1 MIRKLILHFIF
12 LILCLTIL
20 PAQEVITGL
29 QSNYIEQNLKKS
41 TASQKALTADSELP
55 FFDDF
60 SGKTSYP
67 DILRWTDNNVFI
79 NNSYTEDQITK
90 GVATFDAID
99 NAGMLYETASSTGFM
114 ADKLTSVPINLNYSS
129 SENIWFSFFYQAG
142 GLGDKPELNDSLTLQ
157 FLDPTENKWY
167 SIWNS
172 EGQIPSGFKPV
183 IFRIENARFLKAG
196 FRFRF
201 INYATLSPNLIDP
214 SIVGNCDIWNVDYIV
229 LDRNRNEADTV
240 FADVAFR
247 KPVRSI
253 LNTYE
258 AMPWKQFLQAELKE
272 MGPSITLSYR
282 NNDLI
287 ARNVTRSYDVW
298 DVYKNIEVHSYLAGA
313 VSIDPLT
320 NRDDQAAFIYTFKS
334 NNPDSALFRITSTLK
349 TDVFDPKRNDTLIY
363 YQVFKNYFA
372 YDDGTSEG
380 GYGINGL
387 GSRNAMLAYRF
398 KSYIPDTLRAVRI
411 CFNDSYLD
419 ANQRAFDLMVW
430 NDNNELPG
438 DVIYSVEELIV
449 EKSDVVN
456 GFFTYKLPEGIRIEG
471 TFYVGWKQRSE
482 TFMNAG
488 FDVNTPHGGKQL
500 YWLNGDWRTS
510 QVSGSVMIRPVVGDP
525 LRTTSIDDIFKS
537 DRNLISVWPNPASD
551 YINITSEQLQ
561 LSDQH
566 TVTISDFSGRRIMN
580 IKYSES
586 INVSSLHEGIYF
598 ITISLK
604 NRPVGYTRLIKTR

>member
-1 MIRKLILHFIF
+1 MIRKFIF
-12 LILCLTIL
+12 HLIFFTLCLTTL

-29 QSNYIEQNLKKS
+29 QSNFINADQNRSAASGKGT
-41 TASQKALTADSELP
+41 TANSELP

-60 SGKTSYP
+60 SGKTGYP
-67 DILRWTDNNVFI
+67 DILKWSDNNVFI
-79 NNSYTEDQITK
+79 NNTFTEDQITK

-99 NAGMLYETASSTGFM
+99 NSGKLYETASSTGFM
-114 ADKLTSVPINLNYSS
+114 ADKLTSAPVNLNYSS

-157 FLDPTENKWY
+157 FLDPVENKWY
-167 SIWNS
+167 SVWNS
-172 EGQIPSGFKPV
+172 EGQNPVRFKPV
-183 IFRIENARFLKAG
+183 IFKVDNTRFLKAG

-201 INYATLSPNLIDP
+201 INYATLSQNLIDP
-214 SIVGNCDIWNVDYIV
+214 SMVGNCDIWNIDYVV
-229 LDRNRNEADTV
+229 LDRNRNQADTV

-247 KPVRSI
+247 KPARSI
-253 LNTYE
+253 LNSYE
-258 AMPWKQFLQAELKE
+258 AMPWKQFLKAELKE

-282 NNDLI
+282 NNGLI

-298 DVYKNIEVHSYLAGA
+298 DMYKNTEVHSYLAGA
-313 VSIDPLT
+313 VSIGAQT
-320 NRDDQAAFIYTFKS
+320 NRDDQAAFIYTFKTD
-334 NNPDSALFRITSTLK
+334 NPDSALFRITSTLK

-398 KSYIPDTLRAVRI
+398 KSYIQDTLRAVRI

-430 NDNNELPG
+430 NENNELPG
-438 DVIYSVEELIV
+438 DVLYSVEELMV
-449 EKSDVVN
+449 EKSDVIN
-456 GFFTYKLPEGIRIEG
+456 GFVTYNLPEGIRIEG
-471 TFYVGWKQRSE
+471 NFYVGWKQRSE

-488 FDVNTPHGGKQL
+488 FDINTPHEGKQL
-500 YWLNGDWRTS
+500 FWLNGEWRTS
-510 QVSGSVMIRPVVGDP
+510 QVAGSVMIRPVVGDP
-525 LRTTSIDDIFKS
+525 LRTTSIDVTYRS
-537 DRNLISVWPNPASD
+537 DRKQISVWPNPASD
-551 YINITSEQLQ
+551 YLHIASDLLQ
-561 LSDQH
+561 FSDEYS
-566 TVTISDFSGRRIMN
+566 VIISDFSGRQIMN
-580 IKYSES
+580 IRYSES
-586 INVSSLHEGIYF
+586 INISSLHEGIYF

-604 NRPVGYTRLIKTR
+604 NRPAGYTRLIKTR

>member
-1 MIRKLILHFIF
+1 M
-12 LILCLTIL
+12 L

-29 QSNYIEQNLKKS
+29 QYNYISTKQKKPIP
-41 TASQKALTADSELP
+41 SQKGISADSELP

-60 SGKTSYP
+60 SGKSGYP
-67 DILRWTDNNVFI
+67 DITRWTDNYVFI
-79 NNSYTEDQITK
+79 NNTFTEDQITK

-99 NAGMLYETASSTGFM
+99 NAGKLYETASSTGFM
-114 ADKLTSVPINLNYSS
+114 ADKFTSAPVNLNYSP

-157 FLDPTENKWY
+157 FLDPVENKWY

-172 EGQIPSGFKPV
+172 EGQNPSRFKPV
-183 IFRIENARFLKAG
+183 ILKVANPRFLKPG

-201 INYATLSPNLIDP
+201 INYATLSQNLIDP
-214 SIVGNCDIWNVDYIV
+214 SMVGNCDIWNIDYIV
-229 LDRNRNEADTV
+229 LDKNRNQADTV

-253 LNTYE
+253 LNSYE
-258 AMPWKQFLQAELKE
+258 AMPWKQFLHAELKE
-272 MGPSITLSYR
+272 MGPTITLSYR

-313 VSIDPLT
+313 VSIDPQT
-320 NRDDQAAFIYTFKS
+320 NRDDLAAFIYTFRS
-334 NNPDSALFRITSTLK
+334 DNNPDSALFRITSTLK
-349 TDVFDPKRNDTLIY
+349 TDVSDPKRNDTLIY

-419 ANQRAFDLMVW
+419 ANQRAFDLIVW
-430 NDNNELPG
+430 NESNELPG
-438 DVIYSVEELIV
+438 DVIYTVEELLV
-449 EKSDVVN
+449 EKSNVVN
-456 GFFTYKLPEGIRIEG
+456 GFYTYILPEGIGIEG
-471 TFYVGWKQRSE
+471 NFYVGWKQRSE
-482 TFMNAG
+482 TFLNAG

-500 YWLNGDWRTS
+500 YWLNGEWRTS
-510 QVSGSVMIRPVVGDP
+510 QVSGSVMIRPVVGSP
-525 LRTTSIDDIFKS
+525 LRTTSIDDIYKS
-537 DRNLISVWPNPASD
+537 DMNQISVWPNPASD
-551 YINITSEQLQ
+551 YLNIASDKLR
-561 LSDQH
+561 LSDEYS
-566 TVTISDFSGRRIMN
+566 VIFSDFSGRQIMN

-586 INVSSLHEGIYF
+586 INISSLHEGIYF